1 MDGDFHDPN
10 YNMPPIGYGY
20 PHDGFDYNQ
29 PMDYSHDPGY
39 DFHQGDPALQPL
51 AHPPPRGGT
60 WYDTDLWSWR
70 CKPFLKGFFELL
82 IFLPWGRPEHWA
94 VVLQRARI
102 TRERI
107 ACSTVLSFQDF
118 WSRTLSCYLQ
128 AMLYSLSM
136 SVAFPVYNVKFY
148 KTGFLNPLSKWS
160 WDWETF
166 VKTSIL
172 LLSSFTVLCTFE

>member
-1 MDGDFHDPN
+1 MVILTMALTTISQWIILTTQVMTSTKGILLCNLLHTPLLE
-10 YNMPPIGYGY
+10 GE
-20 PHDGFDYNQ
+20 
-29 PMDYSHDPGY
+29 PGMTQICEVE
-39 DFHQGDPALQPL
+39 DVNL
-51 AHPPPRGGT
+51 
-60 WYDTDLWSWR
+60 LWT
-70 CKPFLKGFFELL
+70 GFFELL